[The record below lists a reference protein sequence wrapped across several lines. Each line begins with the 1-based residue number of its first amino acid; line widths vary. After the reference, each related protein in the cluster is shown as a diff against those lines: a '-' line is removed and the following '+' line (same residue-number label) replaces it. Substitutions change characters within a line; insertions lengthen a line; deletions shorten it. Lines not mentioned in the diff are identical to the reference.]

1 MKSAKRNILRRF
13 CLYTNSPLNNSLFA
27 KVAFFKII
35 PIFVAIYPK
44 EKTMKSTIRSIWNF
58 YTEGFRQMTWGKNLW
73 LLILLKLIFLFAIL
87 RMFFFRPTLSG
98 KSEEEKI
105 EHVGMQLTRPITD
118 NNNKQ
123 QILW

>member
-1 MKSAKRNILRRF
+1 MKSAKRTFFADFVYLPNH
-13 CLYTNSPLNNSLFA
+13 TPNNSA
-27 KVAFFKII
+27 STNVALSKII

-44 EKTMKSTIRSIWNF
+44 EMTMKSTIRSIWNF
-58 YTEGFRQMTWGKNLW
+58 YAEGFRQMTWGKNLW
-73 LLILLKLIFLFAIL
+73 LLILLKLIFLFVIL

-118 NNNKQ
+118 NNQ
-123 QILW
+123 